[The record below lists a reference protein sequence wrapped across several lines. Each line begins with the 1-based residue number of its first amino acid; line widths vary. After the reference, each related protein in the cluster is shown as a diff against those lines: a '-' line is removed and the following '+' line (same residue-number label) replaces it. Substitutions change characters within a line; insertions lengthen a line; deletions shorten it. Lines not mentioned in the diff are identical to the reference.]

1 MTRTTLLIPEDLRRS
16 SFAEARRRGLSFGA
30 FVREALRDALR
41 QAHEAGR
48 VGDSFLDDSGVYA
61 GPVPT
66 DSSTRIDDALYGER
80 E

>member
-1 MTRTTLLIPEDLRRS
+1 MLIPDDLRRS
-16 SFAEARRRGLSFGA
+16 SFDEAHRRGLSFGA
-30 FVREALRDALR
+30 FVREALRAALS

-48 VGDSFLDDSGVYA
+48 IGDSFLDDTGVYA

-66 DSSTRIDDALYGER
+66 DSSTRVDDALYGER